1 MIQNNENSS
10 RNQDQIDF
18 KELYDLILLKKKLV
32 LFVTTT
38 FTLCSIFFAYSLPNI
53 FTSKVLLAPALQE
66 DSLTSQLGNF
76 SSLGSIAGISLPS
89 STATKN
95 KEGIERIKSYEFF
108 LNNFLPFIK
117 LENIMATKKWDA
129 QNNIIIYDK
138 KLFDEKTKTWVRDV
152 KYPKKVVPSSQEAY
166 KAYREIL
173 SISEDQKT
181 SFVSISIEHHSPEI
195 AKRWLEIIVI
205 QINETMRDIDASF
218 AKNSIA
224 YLNETSQS
232 TNIQSIKETIGKLL
246 ENQMKALMLT
256 ASNEEYVFKI
266 LDSPIAPEEKSKP
279 KRLLICVVGF
289 LLGLIFSL
297 ILLFIHYLRKT
308 N

>member
-1 MIQNNENSS
+1 
-10 RNQDQIDF
+10 
-18 KELYDLILLKKKLV
+18 
-32 LFVTTT
+32 
-38 FTLCSIFFAYSLPNI
+38 
-53 FTSKVLLAPALQE
+53 
-66 DSLTSQLGNF
+66 
-76 SSLGSIAGISLPS
+76 
-89 STATKN
+89 
-95 KEGIERIKSYEFF
+95 
-108 LNNFLPFIK
+108 
-117 LENIMATKKWDA
+117 
-129 QNNIIIYDK
+129 
-138 KLFDEKTKTWVRDV
+138 
-152 KYPKKVVPSSQEAY
+152 
-166 KAYREIL
+166 
-173 SISEDQKT
+173 
-181 SFVSISIEHHSPEI
+181 
-195 AKRWLEIIVI
+195 
-205 QINETMRDIDASF
+205 MRDIDASF